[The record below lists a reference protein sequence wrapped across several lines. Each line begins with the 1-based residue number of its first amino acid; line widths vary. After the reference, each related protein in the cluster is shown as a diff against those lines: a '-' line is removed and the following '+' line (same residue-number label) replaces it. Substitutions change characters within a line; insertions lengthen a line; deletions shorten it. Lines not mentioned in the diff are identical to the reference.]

1 VRLATPL
8 RRRGA
13 ITQLPVTSAIA
24 ANPLTRTT
32 HADTGG
38 LGRRRQRPALINDPT
53 SKLAPAAPAERRV
66 TVQISVL
73 RNYT

>member
-1 VRLATPL
+1 VRLATL
-8 RRRGA
+8 FGA
-13 ITQLPVTSAIA
+13 EERSRSCRLTSAIA